1 MTKTPLRMLMAI
13 IGALAL
19 LLSACGGDDDLPNA
33 SGGGSGEESSG
44 ETTEVSLRLNF
55 QTDASAAPFYLAA
68 AKGYYEEAGLDVTIG
83 PGTGSLVTAQT
94 VGAGQ
99 DEIGYITS
107 DAAIQAVSNEAALQ
121 IVAPLQRTYPA
132 AVVYHPGTTVE
143 SLDDLVDLKIFTNQN
158 HPQPVVLRAMVAAD
172 GGDPE
177 ELDLQ
182 STEVPAWPGLYRD
195 TENGA
200 VLARPG
206 LQNVT
211 FKEIDDVQMTTYA
224 ELGLEF
230 YGNTIVVNTEWAEGN
245 AELVKGFV
253 EATTKAWE
261 ESIADPEA
269 AVDALLEAQ
278 PDVGEREVLLGMLE
292 GTLDLTG
299 DPGDGATEIEPFDE
313 ERFQTQ
319 VDFMAEY
326 MELQDPKPAT
336 DYFTTE
342 YSG

>member
-1 MTKTPLRMLMAI
+1 MIRTRLRMLAVV
-13 IGALAL
+13 GASAL
-19 LLSACGGDDDLPNA
+19 LLPSACGGDDSP
-33 SGGGSGEESSG
+33 SGSEGEEGREEPSG

-68 AKGYYEEAGLDVTIG
+68 AEGYYEEAGLDVTIG

-99 DEIGYITS
+99 DQIGYITS
-107 DAAIQAVSNEAALQ
+107 DAAIQAVSNDAALQ

-132 AVVYHPGTTVE
+132 AVVYHPDTTVE
-143 SLDDLVDLKIFTNQN
+143 TLDDLLDLKIFTNQN

-172 GGDPE
+172 GGDPT

-182 STEVPAWPGLYRD
+182 STEVPAWPQLYRD

-245 AELVKGFV
+245 AELVRGFV
-253 EATTKAWE
+253 EATTRAWE

-269 AVDALLEAQ
+269 AVDALLEAE

-292 GTLDLTG
+292 GTLGLTG
-299 DPGDGATEIEPFDE
+299 DPGDDATEIEPFDE
-313 ERFQTQ
+313 ERFQAQ

-326 MELQDPKPAT
+326 MELESPQSAT
-336 DYFTTE
+336 EYYTTE